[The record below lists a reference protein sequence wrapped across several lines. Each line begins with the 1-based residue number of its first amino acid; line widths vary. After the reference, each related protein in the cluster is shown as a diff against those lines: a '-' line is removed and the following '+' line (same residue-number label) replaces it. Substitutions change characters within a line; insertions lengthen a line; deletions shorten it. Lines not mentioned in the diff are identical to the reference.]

1 MYVFKAL
8 WPIVLAPI
16 YPHPGATLTWFQI
29 VSAFLFLSLVT
40 AMVWH
45 FRRSRPYLVT
55 GWLWFLGTLVPV
67 IGLVQ
72 VGAQAMADRYAYVPF
87 IGIFLMLVWGAADL
101 AYVRRARSSFRV
113 ASVLAIG
120 LLCVLSWRQIQ
131 YWKTPYDIWSH
142 TLAVTTNNYI
152 AEDNLA
158 TSLLRMGNIEA
169 VAHFQ
174 NASRLAPNDPVSH
187 GALAGLYQDQ
197 GRFEEAIAYYQ
208 IAIRGSSD
216 PDMLAVAEANLAIIY
231 RQTGEYQK
239 ARDTYRLAARSS
251 PQALVEMIE
260 SLNGQLARQPAA
272 QGYLRL
278 GLLLDVADRI
288 PEARA
293 AYQQALLLD
302 PGLDQARKA
311 LASLG

>member
-1 MYVFKAL
+1 
-8 WPIVLAPI
+8 
-16 YPHPGATLTWFQI
+16 
-29 VSAFLFLSLVT
+29 
-40 AMVWH
+40 
-45 FRRSRPYLVT
+45 
-55 GWLWFLGTLVPV
+55 
-67 IGLVQ
+67 
-72 VGAQAMADRYAYVPF
+72 MADRYAYVPF
-87 IGIFLMLVWGAADL
+87 IGIYLMLIWGAVDL
-101 AYVRRARSSFRV
+101 TDVRRAHSSFRV

-120 LLCVLSWRQIQ
+120 LLAVLCWRQIQ
-131 YWKTPYDIWSH
+131 YWRSPYDLWSH
-142 TLAVTTNNYI
+142 TLAITTNNYI
-152 AEDNLA
+152 AEDNMA
-158 TSLLRMGNIEA
+158 TALLRMGNIEA

-174 NASRLAPNDPVSH
+174 NASRIAPNDPVSH

-231 RQTGEYQK
+231 RQTGEYQR

-251 PQALVEMIE
+251 PQALAEMIE
-260 SLNGQLARQPAA
+260 GLNGQLARQPAA

-311 LASLG
+311 LATLG